1 MGTRHSPRRPRH
13 RQGPHLME
21 WYESSLGGDDYD
33 ATAYTRLLVRLA
45 TLGLLV
51 GLVMAAGS
59 AW

>member
-1 MGTRHSPRRPRH
+1 
-13 RQGPHLME
+13 ME

-33 ATAYTRLLVRLA
+33 DATAHTRLLVRLA

-51 GLVMAAGS
+51 GLVMTAGS

>member
-1 MGTRHSPRRPRH
+1 
-13 RQGPHLME
+13 ME